1 MIKEHFSL
9 LRRSM
14 VFFDMCV
21 IACAA
26 VVGYY
31 LRDNIGPL
39 YPYADYLMLLPVY
52 LFIWAMALKFFE
64 VYQSF
69 RVKPMLDNIWGVWK
83 ASVVTFV
90 VFASLAQIFKLTY
103 LSRSLIIITTVVA
116 WGFLSLEKITLIH
129 FFRFIRRQGLNYRN
143 ILLVGT
149 GPRAQRF
156 IEIIEINKEWGL
168 KIIGLVDEDPA
179 LKGTEVKGYKV
190 IGTFN
195 DIPDIVHN
203 NVVDEVAF
211 VVPRS
216 WMDRIEVIMHFC
228 EVEGVKIHVA
238 VDHFELKFYRAH
250 QSDMG
255 GFPLIS
261 FETGADRLL
270 GLVVKRFFDII
281 VSGLALIVLSP
292 LFLITAIL
300 IKFTSPGPVFFRQ
313 ERSGLSGRKFILYKF
328 RTMVANAEE
337 QKDGLLHHNEMSGP
351 VFKITNDPRVTP
363 LGKYL
368 RKLSIDELPQFWNVF
383 SGDMSIVGPRPP
395 LPSEVAD
402 YDNWHRRRLSMRPG
416 ITCIW
421 QVSGRN
427 KIADF
432 NRWVALDL
440 EYIDNWSLGLDI
452 KIFFKTFPVVLFGI
466 GAK

>member
-9 LRRSM
+9 LRRSLI
-14 VFFDMCV
+14 FFDMCV

-26 VVGYY
+26 VTGYY

-39 YPYADYLMLLPVY
+39 YSYSDYLMLLPVY
-52 LFIWAMALKFFE
+52 LFIWSITLKSFE

-69 RVKPMLDNIWGVWK
+69 RVKPLIENCWGVWK
-83 ASVVTFV
+83 AGIVTFV
-90 VFASLAQIFKLTY
+90 VFASLIQLFKLTY
-103 LSRSLIIITTVVA
+103 VSRSLVIITTVIA
-116 WGFLSLEKITLIH
+116 WGFLSLEKLALMY
-129 FFRFIRRQGLNYRN
+129 FFRAIRRKGLNYRN

-156 IEIIEINKEWGL
+156 IEIIEANKEWGL
-168 KIIGLVDEDPA
+168 RIIGLVDEDA
-179 LKGTEVKGYKV
+179 GLKGTEVKGYKV
-190 IGTFN
+190 IGAFD

-203 NVVDEVAF
+203 TVVDEVAF

-216 WMDRIEVIMHFC
+216 WMDRIEVIIHFC
-228 EVEGVKIHVA
+228 EVEGIKIHVA

-250 QSDMG
+250 LSNLG
-255 GFPLIS
+255 GFPLVS
-261 FETGADRLL
+261 FETGVDRLL
-270 GLVVKRFFDII
+270 GLVLKRFADII
-281 VSGLALIVLSP
+281 VSGFSLIILSP

-300 IKFTSPGPVFFRQ
+300 IKATSPGPVFFRQ

-328 RTMVANAEE
+328 RTMVADAEA
-337 QKDGLLHHNEMSGP
+337 QKADLLKHNEMGGP
-351 VFKITNDPRVTP
+351 VFKMANDPRVTP

-395 LPSEVAD
+395 LPSEVSD

-427 KIADF
+427 KIVDF

-440 EYIDNWSLGLDI
+440 EYIDNWSLALDI
-452 KIFFKTFPVVLFGI
+452 KIFLKTFPVVLFGI